1 MKNRILLLFF
11 AVISTS
17 AYAQHSI
24 NIEGTEF
31 NLSVDNNNM
40 TAAIVDYE
48 YRVDER
54 KYPMYEWKRKL
65 ANVKNIRVLNIPAT
79 VAIDGYEYTVTYIGR
94 AAFAG
99 FRNIDQVIIPNTVQ
113 SIGDYAFFRSSVTS
127 VEIPASVKSIGDRAF
142 GHCTKLK
149 KLTLPNA
156 TIKLG
161 KDLYSESKYLVVDY
175 AQLLTKD
182 VAESTPKVPE
192 GKQPNPTVPSS
203 LASSD
208 VDIDIPT
215 VSGSNESTFAII
227 IANEYY
233 QTESAVHYAL
243 NDGRT
248 FKSYCQN
255 VLGIPE
261 ENIHLR
267 ENATLN
273 NIQAEIDWVGKV
285 ARVYEGQA
293 NIIVYYAGHG
303 IPDEATG
310 SSYLLPVDGV
320 GNNVKTGY
328 SLETLYATLGAMPAK
343 AVTVFMDACFSG
355 SLRGDGMLA
364 AARGVAIYVE
374 EEAPQGNMVVF
385 SAAQGDETAYPYA
398 EKGHGLFTYYLLK
411 KLKETKGN
419 VSYGELA
426 TYLKQQVSRRS
437 IVVNSKSQTPVTS
450 ASVNMDGKWEKM
462 KLR

>member
-1 MKNRILLLFF
+1 MKKYIILILL
-11 AVISTS
+11 VVVPIIT
-17 AYAQHSI
+17 YAQHTLRLAG
-24 NIEGTEF
+24 EVF
-31 NLSVDNNNM
+31 NVVLDNKNM
-40 TAAIVDYE
+40 TAEIVDHK
-48 YRVDER
+48 YRIDDRE
-54 KYPMYEWKRKL
+54 YPMYMKKRSFSAFKRTRSNTL
-65 ANVKNIRVLNIPAT
+65 EIPSTIVIGGA
-79 VAIDGYEYTVTYIGR
+79 EYIVTSIGR

-99 FRNIDQVIIPNTVQ
+99 YQNVDCITIPNTVQ
-113 SIGDYAFFRSSVTS
+113 TIGEYAFFRSSVTRM
-127 VEIPASVKSIGDRAF
+127 EIPESVLSIGKRAF

-149 KLTLPNA
+149 NLVLPNA

-161 KDLYSESKYLVVDY
+161 EELYTESKQINVNYL
-175 AQLLTKD
+175 QLNQK
-182 VAESTPKVPE
+182 TPSIVPPQYTPVKE
-192 GKQPNPTVPSS
+192 TYPRYTI
-203 LASSD
+203 ASSD

-227 IANEYY
+227 IANENY

-273 NIQAEIDWVGKV
+273 NIQAEIDWLGKV
-285 ARVYEGQA
+285 AKVYEGQA

-328 SLETLYATLGAMPAK
+328 SLETLYATLGGMPAK

-426 TYLKQQVSRRS
+426 TYLRQQVSRRS